1 MSTSNNCRVTL
12 RGQGSGNRQEPSNTS
27 RLSQVGPAGPF
38 ATAFGSP
45 SGTHPPTDLYD
56 QFPNLPNQPRVPN
69 GPNLSTLAN
78 LPNLPN
84 LPTLPNLPQQNSFSH
99 DVVFLLSSHSSK
111 ALEAARSKKQDQPGR
126 PAHASQCQC
135 TNTGCRRGNRRT
147 SQVGALCPFATPCGC
162 PFCRTCIRRPRC
174 LHLAKIQRHR
184 VCDKRMPSLCCSLCR
199 ARPLRPA
206 LKLAG
211 KPAGS
216 TR

>member
-27 RLSQVGPAGPF
+27 RVSQVGPTGPF

-56 QFPNLPNQPRVPN
+56 QFPNLPNQPHVPN

-99 DVVFLLSSHSSK
+99 DVVFYYPATAPRPWKPPAAKSRINQVGLLMPPNANVPTLVPQPVWCFHVSDTTPMPRK
-111 ALEAARSKKQDQPGR
+111 LPAAI
-126 PAHASQCQC
+126 
-135 TNTGCRRGNRRT
+135 RRT
-147 SQVGALCPFATPCGC
+147 IEVGPLQASGG
-162 PFCRTCIRRPRC
+162 
-174 LHLAKIQRHR
+174 
-184 VCDKRMPSLCCSLCR
+184 
-199 ARPLRPA
+199 LRPHTVDEPCEGPV
-206 LKLAG
+206 L
-211 KPAGS
+211 
-216 TR
+216 

>member
-1 MSTSNNCRVTL
+1 MSQCVFNEN
-12 RGQGSGNRQEPSNTS
+12 GQS
-27 RLSQVGPAGPF
+27 AGRRRHCSLYYP
-38 ATAFGSP
+38 ATAP
-45 SGTHPPTDLYD
+45 RPWTPP
-56 QFPNLPNQPRVPN
+56 
-69 GPNLSTLAN
+69 
-78 LPNLPN
+78 
-84 LPTLPNLPQQNSFSH
+84 
-99 DVVFLLSSHSSK
+99 
-111 ALEAARSKKQDQPGR
+111 AAKNQDQPGR

-184 VCDKRMPSLCCSLCR
+184 ICHKRMPSLCCSLCR

-211 KPAGS
+211 TPAGS

>member
-135 TNTGCRRGNRRT
+135 ANTGSSTCVVFPCFRHNSNAPEAASRHPPDHRGRPP
-147 SQVGALCPFATPCGC
+147 SGL
-162 PFCRTCIRRPRC
+162 RRPTPA
-174 LHLAKIQRHR
+174 H
-184 VCDKRMPSLCCSLCR
+184 CR
-199 ARPLRPA
+199 
-206 LKLAG
+206 
-211 KPAGS
+211 
-216 TR
+216 